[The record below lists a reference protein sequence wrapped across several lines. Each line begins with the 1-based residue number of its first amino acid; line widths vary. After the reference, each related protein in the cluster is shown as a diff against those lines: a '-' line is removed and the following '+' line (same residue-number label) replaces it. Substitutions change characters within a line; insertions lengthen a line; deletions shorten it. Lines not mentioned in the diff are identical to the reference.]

1 MGGGFTAR
9 ALSDAGRDVLLID
22 YGNED
27 ISSADGTNRSQPIEK
42 CGYPRASGLP

>member
-27 ISSADGTNRSQPIEK
+27 ISSQRKHKALKRSRDSAI
-42 CGYPRASGLP
+42 